1 MSTEYRPLS
10 RSSFTAEDFA
20 RNEEE
25 FDTSREQSLRA
36 EATQASAEE
45 QPMFVGAPIYA
56 RTAKKKTA
64 NRSLTPMLMV
74 GVPAVALLAGVA
86 YFAMQPRQSIMT
98 DPVPATA
105 AIEAQ
110 VTNTAPPVEVAT
122 ARTPPPVVA
131 PEPVAVAAKPAA
143 RTASP
148 TRVAAARPAPTAEAA
163 SSVASDASATS
174 PAAPIPYSALSQT
187 PAPAPAAIIVPPMVA
202 TPSEATA
209 TPTEPAPVVE
219 EPATTTPMETPAT
232 ATP

>member
-25 FDTSREQSLRA
+25 FDTTREQSLRA
-36 EATQASAEE
+36 DTAQATAEE
-45 QPMFVGAPIYA
+45 QPMFVGTPIYA

-64 NRSLTPMLMV
+64 GRSLTPMLMV

-105 AIEAQ
+105 AIEAP
-110 VTNTAPPVEVAT
+110 VTNTAAPVEVA
-122 ARTPPPVVA
+122 AAQTPPPVVA

-143 RTASP
+143 RTATP
-148 TRVAAARPAPTAEAA
+148 TRVAAARPAPQAEAA
-163 SSVASDASATS
+163 PSFASDASATS

-187 PAPAPAAIIVPPMVA
+187 PAPAPSAIVVPPMVA

-219 EPATTTPMETPAT
+219 EPATTTPTETPAT